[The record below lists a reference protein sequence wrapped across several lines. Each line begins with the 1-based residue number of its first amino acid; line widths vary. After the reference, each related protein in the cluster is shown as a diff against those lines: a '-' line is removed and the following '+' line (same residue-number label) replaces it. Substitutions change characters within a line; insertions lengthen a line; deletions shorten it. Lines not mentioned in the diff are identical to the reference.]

1 MTRVRT
7 AVLLVLI
14 AAMLVVPA
22 TAGATSPQMLMLE
35 KVNAFRAKHGVRKV
49 HFSRSLA
56 HSGVRSVPFPVAPP
70 PPRGTS
76 SRHMLRSGYFGHASR
91 IHASRRYRTL
101 GEIIEI
107 HRGLRAKVGH
117 AFRAGVPSPPHRS
130 VMLMSQFKFAG
141 AGFAAGR
148 FNGQRDTLWTMHF
161 GRH

>member
-56 HSGVRSVPFPVAPP
+56 HSAASY
-70 PPRGTS
+70 
-76 SRHMLRSGYFGHASR
+76 SRHMMRSGYFGHASR
-91 IHASRRYRTL
+91 IHATRRYRTL
-101 GEIIEI
+101 GEITEI
-107 HRGLRAKVGH
+107 HGGLHGRVRT
-117 AFRAGVPSPPHRS
+117 AFREWVHSGPHRS
-130 VMLMSQFKFAG
+130 VMLMSQFRFAG
-141 AGFAAGR
+141 AGFPS
-148 FNGQRDTLWTMHF
+148 
-161 GRH
+161 